1 MPNAPKTQHRSV
13 RFDDDT
19 WSRLADGAA
28 AAGTDRAGVLK
39 QLTSLYLRLTDAA
52 AAAGTDP
59 VRVLEQLTAWYLH
72 EEGATLPQRPAS
84 PQRGT

>member
-19 WSRLADGAA
+19 WSRLADGAT

-39 QLTSLYLRLTDAA
+39 QLAALYLRLMEAA
-52 AAAGTDP
+52 TAAGTDP
-59 VRVLEQLTAWYLH
+59 VRVLGQLTAWYLQ
-72 EEGATLPQRPAS
+72 EEGATLPQRPAR
-84 PQRGT
+84 PQQGT